1 MTPRLAIHNCL
12 DNSPQYSLLLAHH
25 GETEGA
31 LAEEFEAL
39 VGIERVVQARA
50 NISIKALQWQALEVR
65 CAANR
70 PQREIDRL
78 DPILDRNHAGGQF
91 PGMIRLVAGP
101 KESMWPTHVASSPQS
116 LFARARALIPRRRG
130 AWPAPI
136 DPRA

>member
-78 DPILDRNHAGGQF
+78 DRILDRNHAGGQF

-101 KESMWPTHVASSPQS
+101 KGRCGRCMSLLVLSPSSPARVL
-116 LFARARALIPRRRG
+116 LFLVVAELGQHR
-130 AWPAPI
+130 
-136 DPRA
+136 